1 MYSFF
6 VVIFFPFSLAHNEK
20 HFFIRMIMMPIQVLK
35 KRMKMWGTQMS
46 GLLKNEDYEL
56 PLLLKMKIAFL
67 KLLRTEDL
75 LPLHSYIYSLFTYFI
90 PQLVTSDWVLA
101 ELEHGWACDT
111 FRTYSCFSNTSFA
124 KKIQGLIANIKI
136 KYGLSQLKAFYTNR
150 LNTKLCCWLSH
161 GDW

>member
-1 MYSFF
+1 
-6 VVIFFPFSLAHNEK
+6 
-20 HFFIRMIMMPIQVLK
+20 
-35 KRMKMWGTQMS
+35 MS

-101 ELEHGWACDT
+101 ELEHG
-111 FRTYSCFSNTSFA
+111 
-124 KKIQGLIANIKI
+124 
-136 KYGLSQLKAFYTNR
+136 
-150 LNTKLCCWLSH
+150 
-161 GDW
+161 